1 MITININGLTLCHK
15 GSGGVTH
22 NTLPDVCKTP
32 PLAIPIPFENEAYS
46 SDLIKG
52 TSSVFADGGNMIANY
67 GSCFAKS
74 IFDEPG
80 SMGGVKSGTN
90 RAEAEWI
97 SHSFDVFFEGKP
109 ACRLTDKMFMN
120 HRNTV
125 NMAGLCQAT
134 LPETEMESC
143 LQVNNSAFDSHIAEP
158 KTGSNPS
165 AENQS
170 ADNNAASNNASGEDE
185 QSEDNDK
192 PRPMPCI
199 VILVHGVN
207 DIGEAY
213 QNQEEGIIKGLKKR
227 LERSDLSAHEWN
239 NYLAIRN
246 KDAHKDSWVPGRSPV
261 IPFYWGYKPI
271 THDDYVADQQRYR
284 KEVVDLKNNEDEAKI
299 PYDTYQENDPKKMAA
314 MGNDGHNRV
323 KFQND
328 SFKNAL
334 DNQFAKNGGTFANA
348 TTNIPDMLGPGSGG
362 AVVAAAGFATLYMNG
377 GDYTHPIYANP
388 HRIYQFFAA
397 QRLADLILQIRNNQ
411 PTSDDVINIVAHS
424 QGTIITMLANM
435 LVKQAGQK
443 TANCVIFNHSPYS
456 LESRFNEDLQEG
468 HHQTTEARQQT
479 FKNFCHLMA
488 AQYKGGQHSEDE
500 IKAFEDLN
508 ILESAEKNKWHS
520 DPYFS
525 RNNNGKIY
533 NYFCPVDGTVSLQN
547 IQGFGWRGIPQNI
560 AQQHSNL
567 YQRVFYQ
574 HGVVGKAP
582 DGAPFVLPIA
592 KKDDFE
598 TTAVMNA
605 VYCYCDVIV
614 NGETLPEQFTFKLQ
628 GEDSHPPYKANID
641 PNSPDQAISYS
652 AKADVINRTD
662 KAVFSINES
671 DYPGILPGSVL
682 NEKQL
687 ALESSRHEKTMIKG
701 VITGTPQY
709 RGIQLTWLKSR
720 EELEKE
726 WMETELVEYS
736 QHSSIVM
743 SECSPSHA
751 MAFDLAIGQCKAFD
765 YQDGK
770 FWEELLERAD
780 WRDPMNGFGPAKE
793 YYQTGRLNEGLT
805 KWFMNKPDKILPADV
820 ENDYGLREQPYARSQ
835 KDIDMGRFPHGS
847 TGMVATRQW
856 DMPKPLN
863 DEEMK

>member
-32 PLAIPIPFENEAYS
+32 PLAIPVPFENEAYS
-46 SDLIKG
+46 CDLIKG
-52 TSSVFADGGNMIANY
+52 TSSVFADGGNMIANF

-74 IFDEPG
+74 VLDEPG

-90 RAEAEWI
+90 RAEADWI

-134 LPETEMESC
+134 LPEMNVESC
-143 LQVNNSAFDSHIAEP
+143 LDGNNSAFDNNTEP
-158 KTGSNPS
+158 KAANNSS
-165 AENQS
+165 DENQS
-170 ADNNAASNNASGEDE
+170 ADNKAASNNASGEDE
-185 QSEDNDK
+185 QTEDNDK

-199 VILVHGVN
+199 VILIHGVN

-239 NYLAIRN
+239 NYLAIHN
-246 KDAHKDSWVPGRSPV
+246 KDAQKSSSAPGRSPI
-261 IPFYWGYKPI
+261 IPFYWGYKPV
-271 THDDYVADQQRYR
+271 THGDYVADQQRYR
-284 KEVVDLKNNEDEAKI
+284 KEVDNKKGEAKI
-299 PYDTYQENDPKKMAA
+299 PYDTYQENDPKKMANL
-314 MGNDGHNRV
+314 GNDGHNRV

-334 DNQFAKNGGTFANA
+334 DTQFAKNGGTFANA
-348 TTNIPDMLGPGSGG
+348 TTNIPDMLGPGSSG
-362 AVVAAAGFATLYMNG
+362 AIVAAAGFATLYMNG
-377 GDYTHPIYANP
+377 GDYTHPIYSNP

-397 QRLADLILQIRNNQ
+397 QRLADLILQIRNN
-411 PTSDDVINIVAHS
+411 PVTENDVINIVAHS

-435 LVKQAGQK
+435 LVKQAGGEP
-443 TANCVIFNHSPYS
+443 ANCVIFNHSPYS
-456 LESRFNEDLQEG
+456 LESRFSENLQEG
-468 HHQTTEARQQT
+468 HHQTDAARQNT
-479 FKNFCHLMA
+479 FKNFCNLMA
-488 AQYKGGQHSEDE
+488 TQYTGGQHTEDE

-508 ILESAEKNKWHS
+508 VLKSTEQNNWRT
-520 DPYFS
+520 DPRFS

-533 NYFCPVDGTVSLQN
+533 NYFCPVDGTVSLRN
-547 IQGFGWRGIPQNI
+547 IQGFGWRGVPQNI

-592 KKDDFE
+592 KSGDFE
-598 TTAVMNA
+598 PAPITNA
-605 VYCYCDVIV
+605 VYCYSDVII
-614 NGETLPEQFTFKLQ
+614 NGEALPEPFTFKLQ
-628 GEDSHPPYKANID
+628 GEDNYPQYQYYID
-641 PNSPDQAISYS
+641 PTSPDQAISYS
-652 AKADVINRTD
+652 AKAGVINPTD
-662 KAVFSINES
+662 KTVYLLHMS
-671 DYPGILPGSVL
+671 DYPELQPGSVL
-682 NEKQL
+682 NEQQL
-687 ALESSRHEKTMIKG
+687 AVESVLREKTIVKG
-701 VITGTPQY
+701 IITGTHQF
-709 RGIQLTWLKSR
+709 RGIQLTWLTPR
-720 EELEKE
+720 DELEKK

-743 SECSPSHA
+743 SEFSPAHA

-765 YQDGK
+765 YQGGK
-770 FWEELLERAD
+770 FWEELLQRAD

-793 YYQTGRLNEGLT
+793 YYRTDRLNEGLT
-805 KWFMNKPDKILPADV
+805 KWFMNKPDSILPKDV
-820 ENDYGLREQPYARSQ
+820 ENDYGPREYPSTRSP
-835 KDIDMGRFPHGS
+835 KDIDMGRLPPGS
-847 TGMVATRQW
+847 SEMLTVKQW
-856 DMPKPLN
+856 DMPKTLL
-863 DEEMK
+863 DEELK

>member
-74 IFDEPG
+74 VFDEPG

-134 LPETEMESC
+134 LPEMNVESC
-143 LQVNNSAFDSHIAEP
+143 LDGNNSAFDNNTEP
-158 KTGSNPS
+158 KAANNSS
-165 AENQS
+165 DENQS
-170 ADNNAASNNASGEDE
+170 ADNKAASNNASGEDE
-185 QSEDNDK
+185 QTEDNDK

-199 VILVHGVN
+199 VILIHGVN

-239 NYLAIRN
+239 NYLAIHN
-246 KDAHKDSWVPGRSPV
+246 KNAHKNSWAPGRSPV
-261 IPFYWGYKPI
+261 IPFYWGYKPV

-284 KEVVDLKNNEDEAKI
+284 KEVDDLNEEQKGEAKI
-299 PYDTYQENDPKKMAA
+299 PYDTYQENDPKKMANL
-314 MGNDGHNRV
+314 GNDGHNRV

-334 DNQFAKNGGTFANA
+334 DTQFAKNGGTFANA

-362 AVVAAAGFATLYMNG
+362 AVIAAAGFATLYMNG

-443 TANCVIFNHSPYS
+443 PANCAIFNHSPYS
-456 LESRFNEDLQEG
+456 LENRFSENLQEG
-468 HHQTTEARQQT
+468 HHQTDEARQNT
-479 FKNFCHLMA
+479 FKNFCKLMA
-488 AQYKGGQHSEDE
+488 VQYKGGQHTEDE
-500 IKAFEDLN
+500 IKAFEDIYL
-508 ILESAEKNKWHS
+508 LESADRNKWHS
-520 DPYFS
+520 DQRFS
-525 RNNNGKIY
+525 RNNNGKVY
-533 NYFCPVDGTVSLQN
+533 NYFCPVDGTVSLKN
-547 IQGFGWRGIPQNI
+547 IQGFGWRGIPQSI
-560 AQQHSNL
+560 AKEIPNL

-574 HGVVGKAP
+574 HGVIGKAP
-582 DGAPFVLPIA
+582 DGAPFVLPMA
-592 KKDDFE
+592 NKGDFI
-598 TTAVMNA
+598 TSKMTCAT
-605 VYCYCDVIV
+605 YCYCDVII
-614 NGETLPEQFTFKLQ
+614 NGEALPETFTYKLQ
-628 GEDSHPPYKANID
+628 GQDNHPPYETRVD
-641 PNSPDQAISYS
+641 PNSPDQEISYS
-652 AKADVINRTD
+652 AKAGVISRTVTETFPIISRMPYSWTPGHILTKEELVIESRERKKDV
-662 KAVFSINES
+662 S
-671 DYPGILPGSVL
+671 
-682 NEKQL
+682 
-687 ALESSRHEKTMIKG
+687 KG
-701 VITGTPQY
+701 VVSGTK
-709 RGIQLTWLKSR
+709 GHMDLQLTWFKTR
-720 EELEKE
+720 EELEEE
-726 WMETELVEYS
+726 WKKTELVGYS

-743 SECSPSHA
+743 SEFSPSHA

-765 YQDGK
+765 YQGGK
-770 FWEELLERAD
+770 FWEELLQRAD
-780 WRDPMNGFGPAKE
+780 WRDPMNGNIFAKE
-793 YYQTGRLNEGLT
+793 YYSTGKLSEQDT
-805 KWFMNKPDKILPADV
+805 KRYMNKPDEVLPKDV
-820 ENDYGLREQPYARSQ
+820 ENQYFGGKTKTIPAKYP
-835 KDIDMGRFPHGS
+835 DIHNTEVPNL
-847 TGMVATRQW
+847 QW
-856 DMPKPLN
+856 DMPKPLE
-863 DEEMK
+863 DEEFKNHGDNK